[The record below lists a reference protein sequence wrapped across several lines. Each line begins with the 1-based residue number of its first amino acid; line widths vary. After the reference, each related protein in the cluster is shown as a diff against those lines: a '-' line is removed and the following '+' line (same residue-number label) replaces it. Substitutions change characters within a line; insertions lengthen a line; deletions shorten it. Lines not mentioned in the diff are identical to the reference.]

1 MGQYVWIALLGLL
14 AGAIAKAILPGQVK
28 SGWVPTLI
36 LGIAGSILGGFLG
49 SILGFG
55 DVTGFSPRS
64 LAAGCWWGVPDHL
77 SAAPVDEAVSCGIL
91 PGKA

>member
-28 SGWVPTLI
+28 SGWIPTLI

-64 LAAGCWWGVPDHL
+64 LAL
-77 SAAPVDEAVSCGIL
+77 AVGGACLIIYLL
-91 PGKA
+91 PRLMKL